1 MKNIQEL
8 IIYDDQILDPKG
20 VWIYQ
25 EVGIVLYS
33 SAAYKRFLRL
43 LFVYLGIRP
52 KGVSDE

>member
-43 LFVYLGIRP
+43 LFVYLGI
-52 KGVSDE
+52 